1 MAALTWLALAAA
13 LALLPVPPAA
23 VLRARAL
30 AGGGIGDRDNRD
42 GVERTSGSRRDGAG
56 RGRTS
61 PVSGGGARR
70 QRPSGRIRST
80 LGAAA
85 GTGLALAAG
94 LRWGAGLGFAVAV
107 ALATGISVARAS
119 LARRRAAITR
129 RERAIAV
136 RQLRAEIEAGTRP
149 DDALRTIAPPAAA
162 AHAFRIAE
170 SAGVP
175 LAAALAGVDRDL
187 RARADLAHAVTG
199 AVAGARASAALLAGL
214 PVLGLLLG
222 AAMGAR
228 PLDFLTGSGAGR
240 LVCCLGVL
248 LDSAGV
254 IWTQRLVARAERA
267 C

>member
-1 MAALTWLALAAA
+1 LD
-13 LALLPVPPAA
+13 
-23 VLRARAL
+23 
-30 AGGGIGDRDNRD
+30 GGGR
-42 GVERTSGSRRDGAG
+42 
-56 RGRTS
+56 
-61 PVSGGGARR
+61 ARR
-70 QRPSGRIRST
+70 QLSSGRVRST
-80 LGAAA
+80 LAAGV
-85 GTGLALAAG
+85 GTGLALAAA
-94 LRWGAGLGFAVAV
+94 LRWGAGPGFAAAV

-119 LARRRAAITR
+119 LARRRVAIML
-129 RERAIAV
+129 REQAIAV

-149 DDALRTIAPPAAA
+149 DLAVRAIAPPPAA
-162 AHAFRIAE
+162 AHAFCIAE

-175 LAAALAGVDRDL
+175 PAAALAGVDRDL
-187 RARADLAHAVTG
+187 RARSDLARAVTG

-228 PLDFLTGSGAGR
+228 PLHLLIGSGAGR

-254 IWTQRLVARAERA
+254 IWTQRLVDRAERP